1 MIRIGL
7 YGSNGHQIFHALE
20 NHPFARI
27 DAVAGVPDETLADL
41 RLDTSRIRILD
52 SFTSLI
58 ADDEL
63 DMISLCSPRRRDQA
77 DHAVEAMRHGK
88 HVLAEKPCAMTEQ
101 DLDRIIHTSAD
112 TGRCFHEMAGTAFD
126 FPYNVMRETVLAGT
140 IGDVIQVIAEKSYPY
155 HSGRPADRD
164 IDGGLIGQNMI
175 HALRLVEHVASVP
188 ITSLDTLATTSGLP
202 TDANGPHMAASILA
216 VLKNGG
222 IASLSANYL
231 NPKGTGVWGDDS
243 LRILGTLGMLESR
256 NGGQLTRLVVGDHD
270 HGPLKPESHAPTWL
284 DMMLRHVAS
293 REEMPLPLEVELS
306 PTRWAIRATE
316 GCKAQ
321 LGNLSHC

>member
-7 YGSNGHQIFHALE
+7 YGSNGHQIFHELD
-20 NHPFARI
+20 NHPFARV
-27 DAVAGVPDETLADL
+27 DAVAGVPDEILAEL
-41 RLDTSRIRILD
+41 CLDASRIHIAD
-52 SFTSLI
+52 SFANLI
-58 ADDEL
+58 ADDAL

-77 DHAVEAMRHGK
+77 DQAVEAMRHGK
-88 HVLAEKPCAMTEQ
+88 HVLAEKPCALSES
-101 DLDRIIHTSAD
+101 DLDRIVQTSAE

-126 FPYNVMRETVLAGT
+126 FPYHAMRETVLAGT
-140 IGDVIQVIAEKSYPY
+140 IGDVVQVIAEKSYPY
-155 HSGRPADRD
+155 HSRRPAERD

-188 ITSLDTLATTSGLP
+188 ITSLDTLATTTGLP
-202 TDANGPHMAASILA
+202 TDAGGPHMAASILA
-216 VLKNGG
+216 VLKNGA

-243 LRILGTLGMLESR
+243 LRILGTRGMVESLH
-256 NGGQLTRLVVGDHD
+256 GGQFTRLVVGDHD
-270 HGPLKPESHAPTWL
+270 HGPLKPDAYAPTWL
-284 DMMLRHVAS
+284 DMVIRHVAS
-293 REEMPLPLEVELS
+293 QAEMPLPLEIELS

-321 LGNLSHC
+321 LGN